1 MYRISSIIISTVFV
15 IFFMGCDYLDGHK
28 DADMAIDAV
37 VIASVSS
44 DRPAEV
50 VIGAYGEHYN
60 TCVSGPEVYAN
71 REGNKIYLTGKKE
84 IPFGPGGCG
93 DAVAEL
99 YGEVTVKNLEV
110 GEYIIM
116 GDVPS
121 IYHKDYEL
129 GRLRVESDAAYMQVK
144 PTKMYADMFGKTYRG
159 TDKLDVILSPIVPNN
174 GKLEDTVYH
183 VKIMVDIVEFY
194 FDAISVFD
202 EYPELKVP
210 GCEAIYKADI
220 ERTENIINLDIWRLV
235 RYPDSGCLIKESID
249 IPDLELN
256 ATKAEIDIGTLSAG
270 SYTVFIEGVEFYFDV
285 SHTAY

>member
-1 MYRISSIIISTVFV
+1 MYCISSIIISTVLV

-28 DADMAIDAV
+28 DEGMGIHAV

-50 VIGAYGEHYN
+50 VIGAYGEHHN
-60 TCVSGPEVYAN
+60 TCVSGAKVYAN
-71 REGNKIYLTGKKE
+71 RDGNKIYLTAKKE
-84 IPFGPGGCG
+84 IPLGPGGCG
-93 DAVAEL
+93 DALATV

-121 IYHKDYEL
+121 IHHKDNEL

-144 PTKMYADMFGKTYRG
+144 PTKMYADMHGKSLYRN
-159 TDKLDVILSPIVPNN
+159 TNKLDVILSPIVPGN

-183 VKIMVDIVEFY
+183 VKIMVDVVDFHIDMTKVFY
-194 FDAISVFD
+194 
-202 EYPELKVP
+202 KVP

-220 ERTENIINLDIWRLV
+220 ERTENVINLDIWRQV
-235 RYPDSGCLIKESID
+235 RYPDSDCLIDSGIG
-249 IPDLELN
+249 ISTLWLN

-270 SYTVFIEGVEFYFDV
+270 AYTVFIEGVEFYFDV
-285 SHTAY
+285 SHTVY

>member
-28 DADMAIDAV
+28 DVDMEIYAV
-37 VIASVSS
+37 VISSVSS

-50 VIGAYGEHYN
+50 VIGAYGAHSN
-60 TCVSGPEVYAN
+60 TCVSGAKVYAN
-71 REGNKIYLTGKKE
+71 RDGNKIYLTAKKE
-84 IPFGPGGCG
+84 IPLGPGDCG
-93 DAVAEL
+93 SAVAEV

-116 GDVPS
+116 GDVPFE
-121 IYHKDYEL
+121 YYEDYEL

-144 PTKMYADMFGKTYRG
+144 PTKMYADMYGKTYPSY
-159 TDKLDVILSPIVPNN
+159 TDKLDVILSPIVPGD
-174 GKLEDTVYH
+174 GKFEDTVYH
-183 VKIMVDIVEFY
+183 VKIMVDIVEFHI
-194 FDAISVFD
+194 DMTRVFD
-202 EYPELKVP
+202 EYKVP

-220 ERTENIINLDIWRLV
+220 ERTENVINLDIWRLV
-235 RYPDSGCLIKESID
+235 RHTDSGCLIDSD
-249 IPDLELN
+249 IGIGTLWLN

-285 SHTAY
+285 SHVAY

>member
-15 IFFMGCDYLDGHK
+15 IFFIGCDYLDGHK
-28 DADMAIDAV
+28 DADMGIHAV
-37 VIASVSS
+37 VISAVSS

-50 VIGAYGEHYN
+50 VLGAYGAHYN
-60 TCVSGPEVYAN
+60 TCVSGTKVYTN
-71 REGNKIYLTGKKE
+71 RDGNKIYLTAKKE
-84 IPFGPGGCG
+84 IPLGPGSCG
-93 DAVAEL
+93 DAVTDV

-116 GDVPS
+116 ADGPS

-129 GRLRVESDAAYMQVK
+129 GRLRIESDAAYMQMK

-159 TDKLDVILSPIVPNN
+159 TDKLDVILSPIVF
-174 GKLEDTVYH
+174 EDTVYH

-210 GCEAIYKADI
+210 GCEAIYKTDI
-220 ERTENIINLDIWRLV
+220 ERTENVINLDIWRLV

-256 ATKAEIDIGTLSAG
+256 ATKAEIDVGTLSAG
-270 SYTVFIEGVEFYFDV
+270 AYTVFIEGVEFYFDV